1 MTLATCA
8 MGVWGLTVLTLRY
21 APERAPSFAAVFL
34 LAALFAV
41 PGFLLGLLTVRA
53 KRAWLML
60 ALVPL
65 FANGMLIV
73 LPWVVHRLRD
83 AGA

>member
-8 MGVWGLTVLTLRY
+8 MGVWGLTVVMMRL
-21 APERAPSFAAVFL
+21 APDETPSFAVVFV

-41 PGFLLGLLTVRA
+41 PGFLLGVLTVRA
-53 KRAWLML
+53 KKAWLML

-65 FANGMLIV
+65 CANGMALV
-73 LPWVVHRLRD
+73 LPYLVHRLRD
-83 AGA
+83 GGA